1 MAALAGSMVI
11 KTSRKSSG
19 QPAQYCKE
27 PADGQLVRDA
37 APEFL
42 NQPDTRPLGVYI
54 LMVNWIR
61 NLFRLKFIP
70 VKWLLDAFIDGKSD

>member
-11 KTSRKSSG
+11 KTSRASG

-42 NQPDTRPLGVYI
+42 NQPDTRPLGV
-54 LMVNWIR
+54 
-61 NLFRLKFIP
+61 
-70 VKWLLDAFIDGKSD
+70 